1 MRLKKEIHSNTNLAT
16 TTTTALNA
24 KINELKNKIPNTS
37 NLAATTTLIAVGNK
51 KPTVNYLAKKN

>member
-1 MRLKKEIHSNTNLAT
+1 MRLKKEIHGNANLA

-51 KPTVNYLAKKN
+51 KPAVNYLAKKN